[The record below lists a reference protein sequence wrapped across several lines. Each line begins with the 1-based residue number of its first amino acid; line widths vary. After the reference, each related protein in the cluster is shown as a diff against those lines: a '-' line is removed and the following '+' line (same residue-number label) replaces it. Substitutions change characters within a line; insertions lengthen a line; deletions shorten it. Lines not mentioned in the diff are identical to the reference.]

1 MRSEILKNQRA
12 ESRLR
17 IGQIQRKVLVLLYAG
32 LALSLAR
39 NPRTDFKILKLAHK
53 EWQKINKYNLQE
65 AIRKLYQSKLIKYKQ
80 NNDGTITLVL
90 NEKGKKLALRYNLD
104 NIKINKPE
112 RWDNLWRIVSFD
124 IPEYYKKGR
133 DALSSK
139 LKQLGFY
146 PMQKSVFVLPYDCKK
161 EIDFITEIFGL
172 RPFVRLIIAKETDI
186 DLDLKNKFKL

>member
-17 IGQIQRKVLVLLYAG
+17 IGQIQRRVLVLLYAG

-39 NPRTDFKILKLAHK
+39 NPRTGFKILKLAHK

-146 PMQKSVFVLPYDCKK
+146 PMQKSVFILPYDCKK

>member
-1 MRSEILKNQRA
+1 MGTKIAINQKINY
-12 ESRLR
+12 RLR
-17 IGQIQRKVLVLLYAG
+17 IGKLQRKVLVLLYAG
-32 LALSLAR
+32 LALSLTR
-39 NPRTDFKILKLAHK
+39 NPRTGFKILKLAHE

-80 NNDGTITLVL
+80 NNDGTITLIL

-124 IPEYYKKGR
+124 IPEHYKKGR

-139 LKQLGFY
+139 LKKLGFY

-172 RPFVRLIIAKETDI
+172 RPFVRFIIAKETDI

>member
-1 MRSEILKNQRA
+1 MGTKIAINQKIN
-12 ESRLR
+12 SRLR
-17 IGQIQRKVLVLLYAG
+17 IGKLQRKVLVLLYAG
-32 LALSLAR
+32 LALNLAR
-39 NPRTDFKILKLAHK
+39 SPQTGFKILKLAHK
-53 EWQKINKYNLQE
+53 EWQKINKYNLQK

-80 NNDGTITLVL
+80 NNDDTIALVL

-104 NIKINKPE
+104 NMKINKPE

-133 DALSSK
+133 DALSLK